1 MIISSLLLSYAL
13 NAHHQILS
21 TITLLTF
28 GSSFATGL
36 GPIPFLLVS
45 ELVPPEAIPATSSI
59 ALSASWIA
67 NFTVALGFLPL
78 RNALSWQG
86 KGGRM
91 EGEGRVFWVF
101 LAFQVI
107 TAAVVWVRLYKR

>member
-1 MIISSLLLSYAL
+1 MITSSILLPYAL

-21 TITLLTF
+21 AITLLTF

-45 ELVPPEAIPATSSI
+45 ELVPAEAIPATSSI

-91 EGEGRVFWVF
+91 EGEGRVFFVF
-101 LAFQVI
+101 LACQIVTAIVI
-107 TAAVVWVRLYKR
+107 WVKLYKR